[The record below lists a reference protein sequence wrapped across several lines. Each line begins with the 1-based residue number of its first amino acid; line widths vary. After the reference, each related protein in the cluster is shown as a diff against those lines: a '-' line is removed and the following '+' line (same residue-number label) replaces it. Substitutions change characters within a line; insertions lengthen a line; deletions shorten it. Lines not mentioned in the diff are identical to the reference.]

1 MFLGYNKKVVNKLT
15 DKKEQKTLNIIQMLL
30 EEGHYVDTFDNGQ
43 IKVAGVDFWCT
54 SEKWYDSKRKRKGQ
68 GLLNFKNYLK
78 TL

>member
-1 MFLGYNKKVVNKLT
+1 M
-15 DKKEQKTLNIIQMLL
+15 DSRKEEKTQKIIEMLL
-30 EEGHYVDTFDNGQ
+30 TEGHYVDVFDNGQ
-43 IKVAGVDFWCT
+43 IKIAGVDFWCT